1 MGGSGCGG
9 GGEGGE
15 IGGAEGEGGEI
26 GGAEGEGEIE
36 GIESLSFFGGSTV
49 VGKEGSTPV
58 IG

>member
-1 MGGSGCGG
+1 VGGSGCGG
-9 GGEGGE
+9 G
-15 IGGAEGEGGEI
+15 GEGGEI